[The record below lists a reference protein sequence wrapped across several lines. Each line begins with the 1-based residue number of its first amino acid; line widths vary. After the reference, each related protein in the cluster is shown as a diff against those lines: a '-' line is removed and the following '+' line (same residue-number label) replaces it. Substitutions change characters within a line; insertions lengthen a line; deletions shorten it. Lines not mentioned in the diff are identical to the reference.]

1 MKRTHTIN
9 HLKRTIMIVD
19 DELINLEILK
29 EILSEEYEVLTAEN
43 GKQALDTLHSSL
55 KPVSLILLDINM
67 PVMDGL
73 EFLEAIKGEDSYKN
87 IPIIVLTAEKDNELK
102 SIKMGA
108 VDFIP
113 KPYDLPEVILARVT
127 RSIELSEGRLII
139 QAAGRDSLTNVYNE
153 HIFIEYVHKMDQY
166 QEIPSDLFVIDF
178 VHFHLFNELNGREK
192 GDEALISFANI
203 LMRFAD
209 NNHGIVGRLPSNQ
222 FVVYVAHQENYDAL
236 SHLFS
241 QQLHE
246 ENDLP
251 DLRFHIGVYS
261 CVDKNDSPESR
272 IEKAKH
278 ACEEI
283 KSTNADCVK
292 IYDDEEE
299 KKLLFQERLTQD
311 FFQALE
317 QRQFTVYY
325 QPKVNIQGEKFF
337 LTSAEALVRWVH
349 PTLGFISPGVFV
361 PLFEKN
367 GYIRHLDHYV
377 WRETA
382 HQIAKWK
389 REKNITLPISIN
401 ISRVDLDDPDIVK
414 ILLSICEEANISPDH
429 LPLEVTESAYV
440 QNEET
445 DIVAVIEEMK
455 KAGFRIEIDD
465 FGAGYSSLNTLA
477 SLPLDILK
485 LDMKFV
491 REMEK
496 SEKALK
502 MVSIVADIARSLKVK
517 LVAEGVETLNQVQLL
532 KGLGYDIIQGY
543 YFSKPLKA
551 SDFEALFEKEFN

>member
-1 MKRTHTIN
+1 
-9 HLKRTIMIVD
+9 
-19 DELINLEILK
+19 
-29 EILSEEYEVLTAEN
+29 
-43 GKQALDTLHSSL
+43 
-55 KPVSLILLDINM
+55 
-67 PVMDGL
+67 
-73 EFLEAIKGEDSYKN
+73 
-87 IPIIVLTAEKDNELK
+87 
-102 SIKMGA
+102 
-108 VDFIP
+108 
-113 KPYDLPEVILARVT
+113 
-127 RSIELSEGRLII
+127 
-139 QAAGRDSLTNVYNE
+139 
-153 HIFIEYVHKMDQY
+153 
-166 QEIPSDLFVIDF
+166 
-178 VHFHLFNELNGREK
+178 LNGREK
-192 GDEALISFANI
+192 GDEALIAFANI

-283 KSTNADCVK
+283 KSTNAECVK

-299 KKLLFQERLTQD
+299 KKLLYQERLTQD

-325 QPKVNIQGEKFF
+325 QPKVNVQGEKFF

-361 PLFEKN
+361 PLFEEN
-367 GYIRHLDHYV
+367 GYIRHLDHFV
-377 WRETA
+377 WREAA

-414 ILLSICEEANISPDH
+414 VLLSICEEANISPDH

-455 KAGFRIEIDD
+455 KAVEDGVDLMGYTPWGCIDLVSASTGEMAKRYGFVYVDKYDDGTGDLSRRRKDSFFWFKKVIESNGED
-465 FGAGYSSLNTLA
+465 
-477 SLPLDILK
+477 
-485 LDMKFV
+485 
-491 REMEK
+491 
-496 SEKALK
+496 
-502 MVSIVADIARSLKVK
+502 
-517 LVAEGVETLNQVQLL
+517 
-532 KGLGYDIIQGY
+532 LG
-543 YFSKPLKA
+543 
-551 SDFEALFEKEFN
+551 